1 MKFTVRD
8 ITLIGLFV
16 ALMVVGA
23 FIKVP
28 NPFFPTVPLTF
39 QLFFCI
45 YAGLLLG
52 TKNAFFSQLVYI
64 LLGLIGLPIFASGQG
79 FAYVLHPTF
88 GFIIG
93 FLVAA
98 TVIALLVGESKKV
111 SFVKMTLFALI
122 GFVVIYTIGIVYMYF
137 ILGLHL
143 GKEVSMIGVAG
154 SMVPYMIK
162 DLVLV
167 IIAALTSIKIIPA
180 IRNAGY

>member
-8 ITLIGLFV
+8 MTFIGLFV

-23 FIKVP
+23 FLKVP
-28 NPFFPTVPLTF
+28 NPFFPAVPLTF

-52 TKNAFFSQLVYI
+52 AKNAFFSQLVYV
-64 LLGLIGLPIFASGQG
+64 LLGLAGLPIFASGQG
-79 FAYVLHPTF
+79 IGYVLHPTF

-98 TVIALLVGESKKV
+98 TAIALLIGDSKKV
-111 SFVKMTLFALI
+111 SFVKMASVALI
-122 GFVVIYTIGIVYMYF
+122 GFILIYAIGILYMYF
-137 ILGLHL
+137 VLDLYVGTD
-143 GKEVSMIGVAG
+143 VSVIGITG

-167 IIAALTSIKIIPA
+167 VIAALTSVKIIPA